1 MKLSDLTN
9 LFETV
14 CMRVRNDTKECDA
27 VKRKVST
34 TLSEQVCVWGGA
46 GLLGR
51 KRVSGAHQGKLRL
64 FGTRKG
70 TAKSVNERQE
80 AAESVIHLRLY
91 FWHPRHAWQRNDL
104 AAL

>member
-34 TLSEQVCVWGGA
+34 TLSEQVCVWGGGGFVGAQA
-46 GLLGR
+46 GFRGSPRQTAIVWNKERHSKVSER
-51 KRVSGAHQGKLRL
+51 KTGGSRVSH
-64 FGTRKG
+64 T
-70 TAKSVNERQE
+70 SE
-80 AAESVIHLRLY
+80 ALLLASS
-91 FWHPRHAWQRNDL
+91 PRL
-104 AAL
+104 AAK